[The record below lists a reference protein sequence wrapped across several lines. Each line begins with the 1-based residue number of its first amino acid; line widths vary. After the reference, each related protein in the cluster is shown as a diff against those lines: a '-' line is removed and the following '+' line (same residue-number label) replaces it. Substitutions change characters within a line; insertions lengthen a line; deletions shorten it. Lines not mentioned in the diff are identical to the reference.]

1 MWTTFMLSYHLKM
14 TYRINTILYVLQ
26 HFPLIR
32 RFFPNRLYG
41 FKWLKVLAFIVSL
54 LMELIGVLFGS
65 WLYVWMLVTLVS
77 AIPFAPPAS
86 LMLHLFIFLS
96 LIGGIIN
103 TPLFQADINSYYA
116 IILLKM
122 NPRKRTLS
130 EFLYYTLTRLIALLT
145 ALTFIAS
152 SLKLP
157 IYLLGLL
164 PCLMLATKFTFGYL
178 SAAYHQQNQISW
190 REQLPFALQMLLLI
204 GLLAGALVPCFLG
217 CPLPYAVSL
226 ALSGLMILLGAYHF
240 KKLWYFQNFLTIL
253 KPALT
258 NNARLITNKNRF
270 LKENVSKQI
279 TFDRQQTSSKQGFA
293 YLHELFVKRHSK
305 ILKSSA
311 HRLSLVLS
319 IVFTCLILL
328 TFLLQ
333 QFYSN
338 NYDPV
343 YWQAL
348 SALPFMMYLVNRGP
362 RYTQALF
369 FNCDVALL
377 NYRIYRR
384 PEVILG
390 MFKQRLKTLMLL
402 NLEIALVISYGC
414 LGTLYV
420 LSPNQT
426 LLTYCLVGLLPIGL
440 AVFFSMHDLVLYYLL
455 QPYNAKTEVKSGLY
469 SLLRQLTYLLCLFLM
484 NLDVPL
490 NLYGSAL
497 LGFCFIYALISLILV
512 YHFSPRTFKLRI

>member
-122 NPRKRTLS
+122 DPRKRTLS
-130 EFLYYTLTRLIALLT
+130 EFLYYTLTRFIALLT
-145 ALTFIAS
+145 ALGFIAS

-217 CPLPYAVSL
+217 CPLPYAASL
-226 ALSGLMILLGAYHF
+226 ALSGLMI
-240 KKLWYFQNFLTIL
+240 KKESMTIPFFISAFELMSLHL
-253 KPALT
+253 KQ
-258 NNARLITNKNRF
+258 
-270 LKENVSKQI
+270 S
-279 TFDRQQTSSKQGFA
+279 QQS
-293 YLHELFVKRHSK
+293 
-305 ILKSSA
+305 
-311 HRLSLVLS
+311 
-319 IVFTCLILL
+319 
-328 TFLLQ
+328 
-333 QFYSN
+333 
-338 NYDPV
+338 
-343 YWQAL
+343 
-348 SALPFMMYLVNRGP
+348 
-362 RYTQALF
+362 
-369 FNCDVALL
+369 
-377 NYRIYRR
+377 
-384 PEVILG
+384 
-390 MFKQRLKTLMLL
+390 
-402 NLEIALVISYGC
+402 
-414 LGTLYV
+414 
-420 LSPNQT
+420 
-426 LLTYCLVGLLPIGL
+426 
-440 AVFFSMHDLVLYYLL
+440 
-455 QPYNAKTEVKSGLY
+455 
-469 SLLRQLTYLLCLFLM
+469 
-484 NLDVPL
+484 
-490 NLYGSAL
+490 
-497 LGFCFIYALISLILV
+497 
-512 YHFSPRTFKLRI
+512 